1 MAEPDQGP
9 QRPPFVR
16 KRTNP
21 KQVITSRHRSAH
33 SHSRL
38 NKVTRITPLATADQL
53 AAETQQAANKF
64 NRSKSMDS
72 LALQNLQ
79 KKSSPSGSSHLEAA
93 NARRLALTSRASRSQ
108 GKIAQTSAKLNPSGQ
123 KRRTGKAVISIGP
136 DEDNDEDD
144 DDDDDDED
152 DEKEEPDPRA
162 SPETSEESKHLDL
175 NQKSDEVKLHNKQDA
190 KLVAT
195 PDPSS
200 TPLESPKEP
209 SEVSEPLPVDIGN
222 VQDASLNRLSQQLEK
237 AKISSPVLLNMH
249 NASSTDEELPST
261 PVRDLPDT
269 NLRPA
274 RSFQSSPVH
283 PQLSN
288 ETVLAVAA
296 GSTSLAESALAS
308 PGFGADNNSTSVT
321 KSHFLDN
328 ISGTVKYSNG
338 GSPIRT
344 LRSGR
349 ASAPILSRTQSSSG
363 AVEDA
368 IRRLPPTNSPSFTRT
383 QQKLWLQRE
392 SMDHQSPETAEQ
404 MNLVE
409 RKKEDER
416 ITKEYQNVIRYT
428 SPLQDSLQRIRR
440 SRGRNAPLNN
450 PKRSDAKA
458 AEQRK
463 NALNRVSD
471 ERLGL
476 SQSLPKSSKLSLSE
490 TTITVPHGMQ
500 GISSKLSE
508 EMRGHRR
515 KSSVSVLDSQ
525 VNWFPQKDGSVFM
538 LEDHPTALKRLWSI
552 TYEDPAEAAA
562 NQKADNYGMKK
573 DASPSILAQAQ
584 QAQQQLLLAQKLQ
597 QQNQRQGQQPGQQQ
611 GQPHPQQRS
620 PPHPG
625 QQTHGQQQTQQVQ
638 RQVQRQPNL
647 QPPTQQALRKAG
659 NNAGTI
665 QLR

>member
-1 MAEPDQGP
+1 
-9 QRPPFVR
+9 
-16 KRTNP
+16 
-21 KQVITSRHRSAH
+21 
-33 SHSRL
+33 
-38 NKVTRITPLATADQL
+38 
-53 AAETQQAANKF
+53 
-64 NRSKSMDS
+64 MDS

-93 NARRLALTSRASRSQ
+93 NSRRLALTSRASRSQ

-144 DDDDDDED
+144 DDDDDDDDEED
-152 DEKEEPDPRA
+152 DDEEEEPAPRA
-162 SPETSEESKHLDL
+162 QKSPAASKESPQPKQLEL
-175 NQKSDEVKLHNKQDA
+175 NQKSEEDRLHNKQDA

-209 SEVSEPLPVDIGN
+209 SEVSVPLPVDIGN
-222 VQDASLNRLSQQLEK
+222 VQDASLNRLSQQFEK
-237 AKISSPVLLNMH
+237 AKIDNPVPKNMH
-249 NASSTDEELPST
+249 DASSTDEELPST

-296 GSTSLAESALAS
+296 GSSSLAETALAS
-308 PGFGADNNSTSVT
+308 PGFGADNNSNSVT
-321 KSHFLDN
+321 KSHFLDS

-363 AVEDA
+363 ALEDA

-392 SMDHQSPETAEQ
+392 SMDHQSPDTAEQ

-440 SRGRNAPLNN
+440 ARGRNAPLNN

-476 SQSLPKSSKLSLSE
+476 SQSLPKSSRLSLSE

-500 GISSKLSE
+500 GTSSKLSE
-508 EMRGHRR
+508 EMRGHRK
-515 KSSVSVLDSQ
+515 KSSASVLDSQ
-525 VNWFPQKDGSVFM
+525 INWFPQKDGSVFM
-538 LEDHPTALKRLWSI
+538 LEDHPAALKRLWSI

-597 QQNQRQGQQPGQQQ
+597 QQNQRQGPQLGQQQ

-625 QQTHGQQQTQQVQ
+625 QQPHGQQQMQ

-665 QLR
+665 QLG